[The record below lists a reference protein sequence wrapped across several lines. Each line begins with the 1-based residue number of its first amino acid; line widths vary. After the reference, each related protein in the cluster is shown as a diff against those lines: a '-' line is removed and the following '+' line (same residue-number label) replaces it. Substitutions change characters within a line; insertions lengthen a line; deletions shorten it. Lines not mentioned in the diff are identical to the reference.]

1 VEWLANLP
9 SALLTPIAVVSAT
22 DGGTVRYANAAFLEL
37 LAVPDDAVLGRPLD
51 VLIGD
56 RVGLERRT
64 NPFPLPSGEEGLL
77 VELQDVG
84 EQRRVEQELA
94 ELARFPEM
102 NPGPVLHLDLEGT
115 ILLVNRAARRVF
127 GDDLV
132 GSSWHSLISGMDADT
147 WQRVIEGEEIQHEAA
162 AGDAW
167 YVLDH
172 MRSPDGTSVFV
183 FGADIT
189 DRRAAEQQIRELAR
203 FPDMNPGPVLR
214 VDAHGTILLANRAA
228 QHVFGEVLGAS
239 WLDVYPTSKEHW
251 SEIVDAP
258 DVVNLESKLGE
269 RNFVFAHRADPQSQL
284 VFVYGTDITAQ
295 RAAEQ
300 QIRELARFPD
310 MNPGPVL
317 RVDTHGTILLAN
329 RAAQH
334 VFGEVLGASWLDVYP
349 TSKEHWPEIVDAPD
363 VVNLESKLGERN
375 FVFAHRADPQS
386 QLVFVYGTDITVQRK
401 VEQALRQ
408 SERMATLGTLAAG
421 VAHELNNPAAATRR
435 AAEQLRE
442 AIARLEDAYRLL
454 EAAGLDEA
462 TRELIRSLDEQA
474 RGTATQPSELDA
486 MDRADR
492 EDEVEAWLERH
503 AVSEPWTLA
512 GSLVAQGLDI
522 ERLDRITGTLTGQEL
537 DVTLRWAAAAFP
549 VYRLAHE
556 IGQGSARISEIV
568 GALKGYTFLDQA
580 PEQLVNIHEAL
591 DNTLVILNHKLNGV
605 QVVKEYAAD
614 LPPCPA
620 LASELNEVWTN
631 LLDNAVDALGG
642 DGTITLRTYRDAGWA
657 VVEIT
662 DDGPGIPPDIQ
673 HQVFDRFFTTKEPGM
688 GTGLG
693 LATVHTVVTE
703 RHHGEIT
710 LTSNPGATCFT
721 VRLPL
726 QPAAERVT

>member
-77 VELQDVG
+77 VELHDVG

-132 GSSWHSLISGMDADT
+132 GARWHSLISGMDADT
-147 WQRVIEGEEIQHEAA
+147 WQRVIDGEEIQHEAA

-251 SEIVDAP
+251 
-258 DVVNLESKLGE
+258 
-269 RNFVFAHRADPQSQL
+269 
-284 VFVYGTDITAQ
+284 
-295 RAAEQ
+295 
-300 QIRELARFPD
+300 
-310 MNPGPVL
+310 
-317 RVDTHGTILLAN
+317 
-329 RAAQH
+329 
-334 VFGEVLGASWLDVYP
+334 
-349 TSKEHWPEIVDAPD
+349 PEIVDAPD

-375 FVFAHRADPQS
+375 FVFAHRADPHS

-580 PEQLVNIHEAL
+580 PEQLVNVHEAL
-591 DNTLVILNHKLNGV
+591 DNTLVILNHKLSGV
-605 QVVKEYAAD
+605 RVVKEYAAD

-620 LASELNEVWTN
+620 LASELSEVWTN
-631 LLDNAVDALGG
+631 LLDNAVDALEG
-642 DGTITLRTYRDAGWA
+642 DGTITLRTYRDADWA

-673 HQVFDRFFTTKEPGM
+673 DQVFDRFFTTKEPGR

-703 RHHGEIT
+703 RHRGEIT

-726 QPAAERVT
+726 QAVAERVT